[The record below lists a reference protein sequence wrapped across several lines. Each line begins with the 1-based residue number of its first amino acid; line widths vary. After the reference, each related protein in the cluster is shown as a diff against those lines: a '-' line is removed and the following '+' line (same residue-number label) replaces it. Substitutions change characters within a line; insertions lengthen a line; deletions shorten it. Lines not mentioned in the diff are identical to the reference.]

1 MDFNEFYLAIAGFGG
16 GVAQEIRKKL
26 LVNKA
31 VSVNAGGG
39 NISMEQ
45 ADLQMIG
52 RLDWLKELWSAIHFF
67 GCAVDTN
74 ADRIGNAPSGVS
86 LEFQYS
92 LLDLKADLMITEA
105 ALALENHY
113 WFVTEDINR
122 QEKTKYSCDLV
133 SVTFNKSRIT
143 NRLETVTMIMQ
154 SENFVPER
162 ILLQAHPLVE
172 DADQAYKDLLEQ
184 RKRKLKEQREQF
196 GSFGSTDPASEGD
209 Q

>member
-1 MDFNEFYLAIAGFGG
+1 
-16 GVAQEIRKKL
+16 
-26 LVNKA
+26 
-31 VSVNAGGG
+31 
-39 NISMEQ
+39 MEQ
-45 ADLQMIG
+45 ADLQMQG

-105 ALALENHY
+105 ALALENHF

-122 QEKTKYSCDLV
+122 RENAQYNSELV

-154 SENFVPER
+154 SENIVPER
-162 ILLQAHPLVE
+162 ILLQAHPLVD

-184 RKRKLKEQREQF
+184 RKQKLKEQQVQF
-196 GSFGSTDPASEGD
+196 GSFGSTNPSGEGD